1 MSGGIGGGVT
11 REQRS
16 LAEAWRTRCE
26 MSVLTSTQA
35 VLAGGVAEEVGLI
48 HGSSSGGRGVRVLIL
63 RVGSE
68 SGSSEARIGFQGV
81 SVALFGRARAAF
93 EEGGQVWRRISSR
106 VMTVDLRFADITM
119 RLVAVYAPTA
129 AFEEEQAATLALAAE
144 QLRLCRVA
152 GIEPVVAGDFNARLD
167 TRCLGADV
175 VGSYAR
181 QDVLSAGMVAR
192 AADRLSAFIADS
204 DTAGAPLFSL
214 VGQFPPAEG
223 SRRAA
228 ADVGGTWRHARGG
241 WSAIDHVF
249 TSDRLRGRTSAAALA
264 LRSRV
269 SVGTLDHVAIIVRFT
284 LHASRRQV
292 QRARFIGP
300 PTPPPFSPDTEGQ
313 WLRYGRRADELM
325 SAARP
330 QGGGGGAPTC
340 ALLAEVAIRSST
352 ECVPAPRRS
361 RAVTPVVVPA
371 ELLAVHEAEVQ
382 AVGSRRSR
390 RAATRRRAR
399 GAAFV
404 AACRRSQDHRRRV
417 GVRRVMCGASEAD
430 RGAHLVSLFGVD
442 PGHIAALDPGVFD
455 DVIDSTAVS
464 EATARMSGPPSI
476 AELRAA
482 TATLRPVAPGVDGMV
497 ADHFR
502 RAVQGGSFEAAV
514 FGLVVSVFA
523 GTLDLT
529 ASSESSLTT
538 ARVVWLYKRGDRTA
552 AASYRTLMVQCMVRK
567 LVQRIW
573 LTRFQPVY
581 RLVVDSSQFGFQ
593 GGIGSVDAAAFL
605 AWTLQSGVDAGVDV
619 AAVSLDLIKAYD
631 CVPIALVWRVLAG
644 IGVPAA
650 MVAVL
655 ERMSAVGSFRER
667 GPGGRYGAARRYLQ
681 GLPQGDLLSPV
692 LFNLALELARR
703 LWVRAIPQG
712 DDAGRLQMTSVLPI
726 VPAARTQAQRIAAA
740 AGGGVT
746 AAVTATGVGSA
757 FRRGM
762 VGMAGRVRWRQAGGV
777 GGGETMDDAGRAA
790 APVSFGVLVA
800 GVPTDAIFFADDSS
814 VLSTRAPLSA
824 SMAEGFM
831 DTLGVVTNGHL
842 CASVGRGDGSKLKAM
857 GGGAA
862 GGRDEVRARAVAAGS
877 SLADDGRDPR
887 SSSKGWEWCDGGD
900 PVLVRGLPV
909 EEVGQIKFV
918 GVPIQSDGDLVS
930 CYASRIRLA
939 DARMRE
945 YRRFFRLGSA
955 MSPRDR
961 LDLFFRCV
969 VPTLLHSC
977 ELWVLTVSQ
986 QRALDEWFFSR
997 LQQVLRIDFSTRRDS
1012 GDHGPPVSFA
1022 AAMNLAEFTLG
1033 RALEPASSMWRR
1045 RRLGFFGRIIRSLAA
1060 SQAAGVQPAWHVMAA
1075 FQWRVHAAG
1084 DVVVLPTD
1092 AEVSDFLLSGRPG
1105 SWRQAVACDMASAS
1119 PPLSLA
1125 DARSVAGWAAGAATV
1140 PVAAFHARRSGAA
1153 VGPRPRRRRRRGVVL
1168 PAARLWESA
1177 AAQRRRSVAVAT
1189 AAAVAAGGDGADI
1202 GPRCGRCGVFG
1213 HVSNSAECPY
1223 GPCCA
1228 HCLKAGALPDVV
1240 GGHTTRQCTTSSGR
1254 PCSTCRTAHRADGS
1268 SGHQAGECPDAPAG
1282 SVTVVG
1288 AAAAVEGRRS
1298 VRLRQVR
1305 REYDDVYDEFE
1316 EDSDEDMHGSLS
1328 RSVSRR
1334 R

>member
-1 MSGGIGGGVT
+1 
-11 REQRS
+11 
-16 LAEAWRTRCE
+16 
-26 MSVLTSTQA
+26 
-35 VLAGGVAEEVGLI
+35 
-48 HGSSSGGRGVRVLIL
+48 
-63 RVGSE
+63 
-68 SGSSEARIGFQGV
+68 
-81 SVALFGRARAAF
+81 
-93 EEGGQVWRRISSR
+93 
-106 VMTVDLRFADITM
+106 M
-119 RLVAVYAPTA
+119 RLIAVYAPTA
-129 AFEEEQAATLALAAE
+129 AFDDEQAATLALAAE

-152 GIEPVVAGDFNARLD
+152 GIEPCIAGDFNARLD
-167 TRCLGADV
+167 VGRMGADV
-175 VGSYAR
+175 VGSFAR
-181 QDVLSAGMVAR
+181 QDVLPAGLVAR
-192 AADRLSAFIADS
+192 AADRLSAFVSDS
-204 DTAGAPLFSL
+204 DTAGVPLYSL

-223 SRRAA
+223 RRRAA
-228 ADVGGTWRHARGG
+228 ADVGGTWRHSGG
-241 WSAIDHVF
+241 RWSAIDHVL

-269 SVGTLDHVAIIVRFT
+269 SVGTLDHVAIIVRFM

-292 QRARFIGP
+292 QRARFMGP
-300 PTPPPFSPDTEGQ
+300 PTPPPFSRDTEGQ

-325 SAARP
+325 SVARQ
-330 QGGGGGAPTC
+330 QGDGGGAPTC
-340 ALLAEVAIRSST
+340 ALLAEIAIRSST
-352 ECVPAPRRS
+352 ECVPAPRRP
-361 RAVTPVVVPA
+361 RVVTPDVVPA
-371 ELLAVHEAEVQ
+371 ELMEVHTAEVQ
-382 AVGSRRSR
+382 AAGSRRSR

-399 GAAFV
+399 GEAFV
-404 AACRRSQDHRRRV
+404 AACRRSQDHRRRM
-417 GVRRVMCGASEAD
+417 GVRRVMCGATEAD

-464 EATARMSGPPSI
+464 AATARMSGPPTF

-482 TATLRPVAPGVDGMV
+482 IATLRPVAAGVDGMV

-502 RAVQGGSFEAAV
+502 RAVPGGSFELAV
-514 FGLVVSVFA
+514 FRLVESVFA

-529 ASSESSLTT
+529 ATSESSLTT

-573 LTRFQPVY
+573 LSRFLPVY
-581 RLVVDSSQFGFQ
+581 RLVIDSSQFGFQ
-593 GGIGSVDAAAFL
+593 SGIGSVDAAAFL
-605 AWTLQSGVDAGVDV
+605 AWTLQSGADAGVDV

-631 CVPIALVWRVLAG
+631 CVPIALVWRVLIG
-644 IGVPAA
+644 IGVPAD

-655 ERMSAVGSFRER
+655 ERMSDVGSFRER

-712 DDAGRLQMTSVLPI
+712 DEAARLQMTSVLPV
-726 VPAARTQAQRIAAA
+726 VPAARTQAQRVAAA
-740 AGGGVT
+740 AVGGPAV
-746 AAVTATGVGSA
+746 AVTATGVGSS

-762 VGMAGRVRWRQAGGV
+762 VGESGRCRWRQVGGE
-777 GGGETMDDAGRAA
+777 GGGETMDDAGVAA

-814 VLSTRAPLSA
+814 VLSTQARLSA
-824 SMAEGFM
+824 SLAESFM

-842 CASVGRGDGSKLKAM
+842 RASVGRGKGSKLKAM

-862 GGRDEVRARAVAAGS
+862 GGRDEVRSRAVAAGS
-877 SLADDGRDPR
+877 RLADDGRDPR
-887 SSSKGWEWCDGGD
+887 SSSKGWAWRDGGA

-918 GVPIQSDGDLVS
+918 GVPIQADGDLVT

-945 YRRFFRLGSA
+945 YRPFFRLGSS

-977 ELWVLTVSQ
+977 ELWVLSLSQ

-997 LQQVLRIDFSTRRDS
+997 LQQVLRIDFSTRRDA
-1012 GDHGPPVSFA
+1012 GVHGPQVSFA
-1022 AAMNLAEFTLG
+1022 SAMNLAELTLG
-1033 RALEPASSMWRR
+1033 RVLEPASSMWRR

-1060 SQAAGVQPAWHVMAA
+1060 SQAAGAQPAWHVLAA
-1075 FQWRVHAAG
+1075 FQWRVHAA
-1084 DVVVLPTD
+1084 DEVVVLPTD

-1125 DARSVAGWAAGAATV
+1125 DARSVAGWAAGAATI

-1153 VGPRPRRRRRRGVVL
+1153 EGPRPRRRRRRGVVV

-1177 AAQRRRSVAVAT
+1177 ATQRRRSAAVAT
-1189 AAAVAAGGDGADI
+1189 AAAVAAGRDGACI
-1202 GPRCGRCGVFG
+1202 GPRCGRCGAFG
-1213 HVSNSAECPY
+1213 HMSNTAACPL
-1223 GPCCA
+1223 GPRCE
-1228 HCLKAGALPDVV
+1228 HCVRAGEFQDVA

-1254 PCSTCRTAHRADGS
+1254 PCSVCLTAHRADGS
-1268 SGHQAGECPDAPAG
+1268 SGHQAGDCPDAPAG
-1282 SVTVVG
+1282 SVAVVV

-1298 VRLRQVR
+1298 DRRHQVCGG
-1305 REYDDVYDEFE
+1305 YDDAYDEFE
-1316 EDSDEDMHGSLS
+1316 ESSDDDMHGSLS
-1328 RSVSRR
+1328 RRR
-1334 R
+1334 